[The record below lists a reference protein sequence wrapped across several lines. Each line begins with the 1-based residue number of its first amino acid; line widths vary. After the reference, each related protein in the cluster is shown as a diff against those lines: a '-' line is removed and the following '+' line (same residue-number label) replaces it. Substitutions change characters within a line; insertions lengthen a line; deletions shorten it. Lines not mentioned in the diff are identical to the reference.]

1 MSSKQKPVYA
11 YHKAIGKFRID
22 NLPLQQNKATYK
34 TPSEWARHC
43 LHFTPDPAQ
52 SQILD
57 TPLNRIIVNCTRQWG
72 KSTTAAIRAL
82 HQALHSPASL
92 TLILSPS
99 LRQSGEL
106 YGKILNLLHT
116 LNLPRKTD
124 ARNQLSLEFPN
135 RSRIVALP
143 GNETTIRGFSAASL
157 VIIDEAARVP
167 DPLFRSALPFLA
179 TTNGTLL
186 IMSTPRG
193 QHGYFYNAWV
203 SRHNWLRIAVPAT
216 ECPRISKEFLDSER
230 AQSTDRYFRQEY
242 MCDFLGSQSSFL
254 AQNLLARIHT
264 TNFDPL
270 PL

>member
-22 NLPLQQNKATYK
+22 NLPSQQNKATYK

-186 IMSTPRG
+186 IMSTPPWPTRLFLQRLG
-193 QHGYFYNAWV
+193 QPSQLAPHRRP
-203 SRHNWLRIAVPAT
+203 RHRMP
-216 ECPRISKEFLDSER
+216 PH
-230 AQSTDRYFRQEY
+230 Q
-242 MCDFLGSQSSFL
+242 
-254 AQNLLARIHT
+254 
-264 TNFDPL
+264 
-270 PL
+270 